1 MSKCEGAVRHRV
13 DGNGLLP
20 ALSGDEAPREDCR
33 QKIAQLGQSAGFG
46 YFLFA
51 VFPRGDRTAFLGNCI
66 ASNWPQQLVDFYED
80 CDVFHHS
87 NLVARLK
94 RTVMPVFCAEGA
106 FASSAAN
113 RENRRLNA
121 LFCEHGLENTFAFAL
136 HDADLRQYIFAYS
149 GRRAMPPRAQE
160 MEIFY
165 RSMEMLDGFAQR
177 NDEKDGPSERLSRR
191 EIECLRWSAAG
202 KSSEEIAIILELS
215 THTVAGYLKSAMRKL
230 DSVNR
235 MQAVARAYRFRLL

>member
-1 MSKCEGAVRHRV
+1 MSKCDGAVRYRV
-13 DGNGLLP
+13 EDGRLLS
-20 ALSGDEAPREDCR
+20 ASCDEATARRDCR
-33 QKIAQLGQSAGFG
+33 RKIAELTQSAGFA

-66 ASNWPQQLVDFYED
+66 ASNWPQELVNFYEG

-87 NLVARLK
+87 ILVARLK
-94 RTVMPVFCAEGA
+94 RTVMPVFYAEGA

-113 RENRRLNA
+113 RESRRLNA
-121 LFCEHGLENTFAFAL
+121 FFCEHGLDNTFAFTL
-136 HDADLRQYIFAYS
+136 HDADLRQYVFAYS
-149 GRRAMPPRAQE
+149 GRRAMPLPSQE

-165 RSMEMLDGFAQR
+165 RSMEILDGFIQQGSER
-177 NDEKDGPSERLSRR
+177 DGPSESLSRR

-215 THTVAGYLKSAMRKL
+215 AHTVAGYLKSAMRKL

>member
-1 MSKCEGAVRHRV
+1 MSKCKGAVRRRV
-13 DGNGLLP
+13 EDGGLLP
-20 ALSGDEAPREDCR
+20 APSEDAAAWGDYR
-33 QKIAQLGQSAGFG
+33 QKIAELGQSAGFG

-51 VFPRGDRTAFLGNCI
+51 GFPRGDRTAFLGNCI
-66 ASNWPQQLVDFYED
+66 ASNWPQELVDFYEG

-113 RENRRLNA
+113 RENRRLSA
-121 LFCEHGLENTFAFAL
+121 LFSEHGLDNTFAFAL
-136 HDADLRQYIFAYS
+136 HDADLKQYIFAYS

-165 RSMEMLDGFAQR
+165 RSMEILDAFAQQSE
-177 NDEKDGPSERLSRR
+177 EKDGPSESLSRR

-215 THTVAGYLKSAMRKL
+215 AHTVAGYLKSAMRKL

>member
-1 MSKCEGAVRHRV
+1 MSKFEGAVRHRV
-13 DGNGLLP
+13 EDNGLLP
-20 ALSGDEAPREDCR
+20 ALPGDAAAGEDYR
-33 QKIAQLGQSAGFG
+33 QKIAEIGQSAGFG
-46 YFLFA
+46 YFLFV

-66 ASNWPQQLVDFYED
+66 ASNWPQELVDFYED
-80 CDVFHHS
+80 CDVFYHS

-94 RTVMPVFCAEGA
+94 RTIMPVFSAEGT

-121 LFCEHGLENTFAFAL
+121 LFCEHGLDNTFAFAL

-149 GRRAMPPRAQE
+149 GRRGMPPRAQE

-165 RSMEMLDGFAQR
+165 RSMETLDGFSQQS
-177 NDEKDGPSERLSRR
+177 DEKDGPSESLSRR
-191 EIECLRWSAAG
+191 EVECLRWSAAG

-215 THTVAGYLKSAMRKL
+215 AHTVAGYLKSAMRKL